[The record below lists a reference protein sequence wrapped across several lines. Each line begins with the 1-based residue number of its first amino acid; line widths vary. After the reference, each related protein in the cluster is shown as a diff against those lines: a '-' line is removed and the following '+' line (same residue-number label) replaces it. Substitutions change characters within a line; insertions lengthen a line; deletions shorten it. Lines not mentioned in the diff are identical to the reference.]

1 MTPRFSFV
9 VFDMDGVLVDSEP
22 LHEEATKAYLSEL
35 GISLDVT
42 DLTKSMYGRRVT
54 DLTTELARMIS
65 RPAAEVNAGR
75 QRLFW
80 DSLDGLQLMPGA
92 GEAVDD
98 LSSVGVRLAVATSA
112 TRPYLEYVL
121 RRFSLTAR
129 FDALVCG
136 DEVRESKPDPAIYLL
151 AAHRLGA
158 NPALCAAIEDSP
170 NGVASA
176 RAAGMHVVA
185 VPNETTAGLDLPG
198 AHKIVHGLS
207 EVADYLL
214 DR

>member
-22 LHEEATKAYLSEL
+22 LHEEATKAYLAEL

-54 DLTTELARMIS
+54 DLTTELARMIN

-92 GEAVDD
+92 AEAVDD
-98 LSSVGVRLAVATSA
+98 LSSVGARLAVATSA

-121 RRFSLTAR
+121 QRFDLTAR

-136 DEVRESKPDPAIYLL
+136 DEVRDSKPDQAIYLL
-151 AAHRLGA
+151 AARRLGA
-158 NPALCAAIEDSP
+158 NPALCAAVEDSP

-185 VPNETTAGLDLPG
+185 VPNEATAGLDLPG
-198 AHKIVHGLS
+198 AHKTVNGLS
-207 EVADYLL
+207 EAVDHVL